1 MCNKYSLKLL
11 DHAKRFATDEI
22 RTASKREI
30 QKTAKATRGLIGNKN
45 SDKITRI
52 SKASPEDNP
61 ETNEKEILTKR
72 FISPQLRLKI
82 TDNLGLIT

>member
-11 DHAKRFATDEI
+11 DHAKQFATDEI
-22 RTASKREI
+22 RTASKRAI
-30 QKTAKATRGLIGNKN
+30 QKTAKAIGGSIGNKI
-45 SDKITRI
+45 SDQITRI

-61 ETNEKEILTKR
+61 ETNKKEILRKI
-72 FISPQLRLKI
+72 FISPQRRHKI